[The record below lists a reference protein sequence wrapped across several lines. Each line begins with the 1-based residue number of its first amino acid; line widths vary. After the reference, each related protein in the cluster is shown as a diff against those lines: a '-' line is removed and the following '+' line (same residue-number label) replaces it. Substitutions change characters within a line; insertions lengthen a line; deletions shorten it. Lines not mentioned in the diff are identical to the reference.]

1 MILTGC
7 ESLDKSLR
15 LNPSTKACEK
25 NRKEI
30 TDINGTFFKTL

>member
-7 ESLDKSLR
+7 ESLDKSFG

-30 TDINGTFFKTL
+30 TDINVTFFKTL

>member
-15 LNPSTKACEK
+15 LNPSRKAYEK
-25 NRKEI
+25 SRKEI
-30 TDINGTFFKTL
+30 ADVNVTFFKTL